1 MNIGK
6 EKYDA
11 IPIPAEL
18 DAVITAS
25 MRRAERAGR
34 LRSLRRFAASA
45 AAVVCVLFACA
56 NIMPI
61 YTYAAQIPILGGIV
75 QVLQIGSGG
84 ELTDGAQGKVEDRGE
99 GVLLSFE
106 GASGELSAA
115 PHYSVTRF
123 SAPNRLELTLSGV
136 RKIDFD
142 ALFKSLLGT
151 EAVRDAYRMMV
162 LDDSSY
168 GIVIVLNEGWSCEIT
183 EYSDPGALMLNFIES
198 APSGEDEVYYLRS
211 EAMTYTDELGL
222 LCEEYHAEAAT
233 QLRTLSGEYIVTIG
247 QYATRAEAEEALA
260 ALNEMHGESGFFVAS
275 GAPGDTPEN

>member
-1 MNIGK
+1 M
-6 EKYDA
+6 
-11 IPIPAEL
+11 
-18 DAVITAS
+18 
-25 MRRAERAGR
+25 
-34 LRSLRRFAASA
+34 
-45 AAVVCVLFACA
+45 
-56 NIMPI
+56 
-61 YTYAAQIPILGGIV
+61 
-75 QVLQIGSGG
+75 LQIGSGG

-183 EYSDPGALMLNFIES
+183 EYSDPGALMLNFI
-198 APSGEDEVYYLRS
+198 
-211 EAMTYTDELGL
+211 DELGL

>member
-1 MNIGK
+1 M
-6 EKYDA
+6 
-11 IPIPAEL
+11 
-18 DAVITAS
+18 
-25 MRRAERAGR
+25 
-34 LRSLRRFAASA
+34 
-45 AAVVCVLFACA
+45 LFACA

-61 YTYAAQIPILGGIV
+61 YTYAAQIPILGSIV

-84 ELTDGAQGKVEDRGE
+84 ELTDGAQGKVGDRGE

-260 ALNEMHGESGFFVAS
+260 ALNETHGESGFFVAS